1 MTKIEN
7 IEDVAKRLKGLR
19 EALEMS
25 AEEVANVCGI
35 DCDTYRAYEN
45 CEADI
50 PVSFVRTLA
59 HKFGVELPAILF
71 GEEPKMSSYFV
82 TRCGNGVSVE
92 RSKAYSYQAL
102 AAGFSNKVI
111 NPYMVTVE
119 PSEQPDESPM
129 LTPIPNDG
137 TSWATAEKVESAR
150 PAMNL
155 FAVSAMSVPAANAAP
170 AGAVD
175 FEDYITSMTVEK
187 LEVWRISTA

>member
-25 AEEVANVCGI
+25 IDEIANVCGI
-35 DCDTYRAYEN
+35 ESDTYRAYE
-45 CEADI
+45 EGTVDV

-71 GEEPKMSSYFV
+71 GEEPKMSSYFI
-82 TRCGNGVSVE
+82 TRHGNGVSVE

-102 AAGFSNKVI
+102 AAGFANKVI

-119 PSEQPDESPM
+119 PSDAPRNN
-129 LTPIPNDG
+129 LNTHDG
-137 TSWATAEKVESAR
+137 QEFNYIVEGRMEIQISGST
-150 PAMNL
+150 
-155 FAVSAMSVPAANAAP
+155 F
-170 AGAVD
+170 
-175 FEDYITSMTVEK
+175 I
-187 LEVWRISTA
+187 LETGDSIIFNSSLPHRMRALDNKRVQFLAIIS

>member
-82 TRCGNGVSVE
+82 TRRGNGVSVE

-111 NPYMVTVE
+111 NPYLVTVE
-119 PSEQPDESPM
+119 PSEQPRGNYN
-129 LTPIPNDG
+129 THDG
-137 TSWATAEKVESAR
+137 QEFNYVVEGRMEIQIAGNTFTLETGDSIIFNSSLPHRMRALDGR
-150 PAMNL
+150 PVRFLA
-155 FAVSAMSVPAANAAP
+155 
-170 AGAVD
+170 
-175 FEDYITSMTVEK
+175 I
-187 LEVWRISTA
+187 IS

>member
-119 PSEQPDESPM
+119 PSEQPRGNYN
-129 LTPIPNDG
+129 THDG
-137 TSWATAEKVESAR
+137 QEFNYVVEGR
-150 PAMNL
+150 MEIQI
-155 FAVSAMSVPAANAAP
+155 
-170 AGAVD
+170 AGNT
-175 FEDYITSMTVEK
+175 FT
-187 LEVWRISTA
+187 LETGDSIIFNSSLPHRMRALDGRLVRFLAIIS